1 MSGVDSLPRGLHLPE
16 TPNLCHFGSSWPLM
30 NFYKIPPTCGSTI
43 ILVDSFSKLLSSYF
57 QIASVH
63 LQSLSTKTL
72 QIRKFGSVFLLTIRF
87 RLSPPRAR
95 EGTCV

>member
-30 NFYKIPPTCGSTI
+30 NFYKTPTCGSTI

-63 LQSLSTKTL
+63 LQSLSTKTF
-72 QIRKFGSVFLLTIRF
+72 QIRKFGSIFLLTIPLR
-87 RLSPPRAR
+87 S
-95 EGTCV
+95 ESSKST